1 MKYHKLLV
9 ILSFVVLFSCD
20 NEEFSPDQA
29 LSFIKYYGSNKPY
42 TGVQVLTGD
51 DGGYIVLGNFE
62 NPGRSQDIC
71 LVKTDKYG
79 NTTGPVLAYGGL
91 FDDYAY
97 AIKKN
102 DAGYII
108 AGSTKASR
116 LGDKNVY
123 LIQINTEGDTIWTR
137 TFGESYDDEAFDVLV
152 LENGE
157 LVITGYT
164 NESESN
170 SELLVAKRTSA
181 GQEVWFKPQRGY
193 DKNEFGNAII
203 EAGNYFI
210 IGGSTNSRPVG
221 STTYNKFL
229 VQVTKEGTNASPY
242 FYGTDGNSEI
252 SSISVAGDN
261 SYFAVS
267 NIESVQRDE
276 SEIECMKFK
285 HDSRDR
291 IEILWTKY
299 YGEQAF
305 NKTAFSRVKN
315 NSLVMAGTSGTN
327 TETGDLLLVKLDL
340 EGNTPEYAYKG
351 DGVSFLGSGF
361 DFTPDGGYII
371 TGSNYSG
378 ENSVITLAKLSAE
391 GQ

>member
-1 MKYHKLLV
+1 MKYHNLLV
-9 ILSFVVLFSCD
+9 IASFIILFSCD

-42 TGVQVLTGD
+42 AGVQVLTGD

-62 NPGRSQDIC
+62 NPGRGQDIC

-91 FDDYAY
+91 FDDFGY
-97 AIKKN
+97 AISKN

-123 LIQINTEGDTIWTR
+123 LIQINTEGDTLWTSA
-137 TFGESYDDEAFDVLV
+137 FGGDYDDEAFDVLV
-152 LENGE
+152 MDNGE
-157 LVITGYT
+157 LVLTGYT
-164 NESESN
+164 NVSDNN
-170 SELLVAKRTSA
+170 SDLLVAKTSSS
-181 GQEVWFKPQRGY
+181 GEKQWFWGRGY
-193 DKNEFGNAII
+193 DKNEYGNTIV
-203 EAGNYFI
+203 EAGNYFV

-229 VQVTKEGTNASPY
+229 VQVTKEGTNPSPNY
-242 FYGTDGNSEI
+242 YVTNGDSEI
-252 SSISVAGDN
+252 ASISVAGDN
-261 SYFAVS
+261 TYFAVC

-276 SEIECMKFK
+276 SEIECIKFR

-291 IEILWTKY
+291 IEIIWTKFF
-299 YGEQAF
+299 GEQLF
-305 NKTAFSRVKN
+305 NKVEFSRVKN
-315 NSLVMAGTSGTN
+315 NSLILAGTSGTN
-327 TETGDLLLVKLDL
+327 IETGDLLLVKLDM

-351 DGVSFLGSGF
+351 DGVSFSGSGF
-361 DFTPDGGYII
+361 DFTSDGGYII
-371 TGSNYSG
+371 SGSNYSG
-378 ENSVITLAKLSAE
+378 ENSVIALAKLNAE
-391 GQ
+391 GK